1 MAKKIREMEDYSMFI
16 KTCRF
21 EECRIE
27 YPDWTGEEK
36 YIVYSDSSTQELEE
50 LFPEIM
56 QALSP
61 YVVMNKEMR
70 KVIRCSQKNMTKHND
85 RANDSISL
93 DDRTRDDILL
103 GLYHNPVEESELKLA
118 IDKLAEKQKKRFLL
132 RYLYG
137 LTYTEIAA
145 VENVTRWAVE
155 NSIAKAIEKIKI
167 FLN

>member
-50 LFPEIM
+50 LYPEIM

-70 KVIRCSQKNMTKHND
+70 KAIRCSQKNMTKHND

-93 DDRTRDDILL
+93 DYRFRDDILL
-103 GLYHNPVEESELKLA
+103 GLYHNPVEESELKMVGLVLTA
-118 IDKLAEKQKKRFLL
+118 KQNKLDETVIRERL
-132 RYLYG
+132 RELY
-137 LTYTEIAA
+137 
-145 VENVTRWAVE
+145 V
-155 NSIAKAIEKIKI
+155 
-167 FLN
+167 